1 MLPSA
6 SVAQGVGLMAKLFR
20 IVHAVRRLARHASD
34 KRRFKGWRAE
44 RQARRGR

>member
-1 MLPSA
+1 
-6 SVAQGVGLMAKLFR
+6 MAKLFR
-20 IVHAVRRLARHASD
+20 IVHAVRGLARHASD